1 MVEQELKPWDPAS
14 GRRTALAAAVLLL
27 ALGAVSLLLLDN
39 DISAAA
45 AAVVAVVMVAGAVVL
60 SRAQRESEAAV
71 TVAWTGVGYAVL
83 AGYMLSPQDG
93 PFYGYPVAAA
103 GGAALAVAL
112 VCLVG
117 LGQGRALLV
126 PAGVVGAVHLATGL
140 LVREVGWD
148 AGVVLVVVLTVVVLA
163 GSVFPWLALGMTA
176 TTVDQLYAP
185 EDITADPKHVD
196 AGRVSMDART
206 AHEVLVAISA
216 TVGLL
221 LVLTAPLAVDRG
233 LYDTLLAVMASLVV
247 MLRTRQYRTGSGV
260 LVGLVSGVLGLVVT
274 AGSVLV
280 VREDWRPTLAVV
292 LAVAGALLLV
302 ATLLP
307 SGPSVRRGRFGD
319 VVETISLVSLL
330 PLLVLASGLF
340 DAIPT
345 PG

>member
-1 MVEQELKPWDPAS
+1 M
-14 GRRTALAAAVLLL
+14 LA
-27 ALGAVSLLLLDN
+27 
-39 DISAAA
+39 
-45 AAVVAVVMVAGAVVL
+45 
-60 SRAQRESEAAV
+60 
-71 TVAWTGVGYAVL
+71 
-83 AGYMLSPQDG
+83 PHDG

-126 PAGVVGAVHLATGL
+126 PAGVVGAVHLGTGL
-140 LVREVGWD
+140 LVREPD
-148 AGVVLVVVLTVVVLA
+148 AEAGVVLVVVLTVVVLA
-163 GSVFPWLALGMTA
+163 GSVFPWLALGMTG

-196 AGRVSMDART
+196 ASRVSMDART

-233 LYDTLLAVMASLVV
+233 LYGTLLAVMASLVV

-260 LVGLVSGVLGLVVT
+260 LVGLVSGVLGLLVT

-280 VREDWRPTLAVV
+280 RWEDWRPTVAVV
-292 LAVAGALLLV
+292 LAVTGALLLV

-319 VVETISLVSLL
+319 VIETISLLSLL

-340 DAIPT
+340 DAIPS
-345 PG
+345 P